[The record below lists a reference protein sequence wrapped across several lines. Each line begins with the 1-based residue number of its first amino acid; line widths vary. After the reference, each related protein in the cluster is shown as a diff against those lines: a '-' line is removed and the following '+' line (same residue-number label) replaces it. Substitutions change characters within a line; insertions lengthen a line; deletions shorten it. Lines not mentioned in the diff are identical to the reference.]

1 MKQSILKNIM
11 LLVVASSVVA
21 IAVNI
26 LMVFG

>member
-1 MKQSILKNIM
+1 MRQSILKNIM
-11 LLVVASSVVA
+11 RLVVASSVVA